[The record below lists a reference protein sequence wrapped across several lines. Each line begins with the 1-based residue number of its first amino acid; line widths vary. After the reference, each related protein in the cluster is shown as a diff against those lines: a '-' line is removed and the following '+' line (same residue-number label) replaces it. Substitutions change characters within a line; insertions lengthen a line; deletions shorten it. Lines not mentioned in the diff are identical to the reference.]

1 MEDQTNYAGL
11 QSPDGGYAD
20 STNAASPYSNKN
32 SATKATAAK
41 AAGKVPVNGE
51 VTVLAFF
58 DWQPAIDG
66 KTEIDYLIHGKWHP
80 SYEDFKVIAGPTS
93 VAPGNFT
100 ALLGMIAEF
109 APKSIKRLN
118 FFTHANSHLIGITG
132 YMDAADVY
140 FTTSVSD
147 VDISNNTVNTFTYT
161 YLKNTFELKD
171 VRERFSDDAI
181 FVLYGCRAGFD
192 PTTLLTAMHDL
203 LNVTVIGFKEKIV
216 FCPPSQDLSS
226 NVFKRNGEKIGI
238 YKKGF
243 SCSTDATADWRSLIN
258 DPNAVKIP
266 K

>member
-1 MEDQTNYAGL
+1 MDDQTNYATL
-11 QSPDGGYAD
+11 QTPDGSYAD

-32 SATKATAAK
+32 STAAPPSAK
-41 AAGKVPVNGE
+41 AAGKVPVNDE
-51 VTVLAFF
+51 VTVLAYF

-80 SYEDFKVIAGPTS
+80 SYEDFKAIAGSTS
-93 VAPGNFT
+93 VAPGNFV
-100 ALLGMIAEF
+100 ALLGMIVEF

-118 FFTHANSHLIGITG
+118 FFTHANSNLIGITG
-132 YMDAADVY
+132 YMDTTDVY

-161 YLKNTFELKD
+161 YLKKTFELKD
-171 VRERFSDDAI
+171 VRDRFSDDAM

-192 PTTLLTAMHDL
+192 PTTLLTAVHDL

-216 FCPPSQDLSS
+216 FCPPSQDLNS
-226 NVFKRNGEKIGI
+226 NVFKRNGEKMGI

-243 SCSTDATADWRSLIN
+243 SCSTDATADWRSLIK
-258 DPNAVKIP
+258 DPNAVKIA